1 MTNNII
7 THIKSEKIR
16 KLLKAITTEMNITE
30 LSIKSYE
37 EFFHALTHINPSLFI
52 VEISDCDDL
61 YIRVIKIAK
70 KSILTRDIPI
80 LVVITEPNDSLI
92 ELLSKE
98 DIQAIIYPPVFGS
111 TMQLYIKNFIAMMK
125 RGDDIQNILDLRT
138 VQSVL
143 ISGLASLA
151 EYRDPETGE
160 HLKRTQN
167 YVKALSVA
175 LQRKGIYKEE
185 LTTKNIESMYISV
198 PLHDIGKVGISD
210 SILLK
215 PERLTDEEFEIMKE
229 HAKIGYQTIREVGSK
244 LKNNSFLE
252 YASDVAYTHHEKYDG
267 TGYPRG
273 LKGEEIPL
281 VGRLMAVADVYDAL
295 TSKRVY
301 KDAMSHEQA
310 VTIIKDGIGTH
321 FDPIIVDCMLD
332 LESTFI
338 NIANTYRDNESNENK
353 HYRLENLI
361 RSNQL
366 DKVLVVEDSR
376 IVREITMNQLTS
388 MGLQVDVAEDGL
400 EGYDKAS
407 TSEYDLI
414 LLDIEMPKMNGY
426 SMALKLRELSINS
439 ILIAMTAADYNV
451 GIEELRKFNIAGLV
465 LKPVDYNKVAAIY
478 EEAKR
483 QKC

>member
-1 MTNNII
+1 
-7 THIKSEKIR
+7 
-16 KLLKAITTEMNITE
+16 
-30 LSIKSYE
+30 
-37 EFFHALTHINPSLFI
+37 
-52 VEISDCDDL
+52 
-61 YIRVIKIAK
+61 
-70 KSILTRDIPI
+70 
-80 LVVITEPNDSLI
+80 
-92 ELLSKE
+92 
-98 DIQAIIYPPVFGS
+98 
-111 TMQLYIKNFIAMMK
+111 
-125 RGDDIQNILDLRT
+125 
-138 VQSVL
+138 
-143 ISGLASLA
+143 
-151 EYRDPETGE
+151 
-160 HLKRTQN
+160 
-167 YVKALSVA
+167 
-175 LQRKGIYKEE
+175 
-185 LTTKNIESMYISV
+185 
-198 PLHDIGKVGISD
+198 
-210 SILLK
+210 
-215 PERLTDEEFEIMKE
+215 
-229 HAKIGYQTIREVGSK
+229 
-244 LKNNSFLE
+244 
-252 YASDVAYTHHEKYDG
+252 
-267 TGYPRG
+267 
-273 LKGEEIPL
+273 
-281 VGRLMAVADVYDAL
+281 MAVADVYDAL

-338 NIANTYRDNESNENK
+338 NIANTYRDNELNENK

-366 DKVLVVEDSR
+366 NKVLVVEDSR